1 MFYLQI
7 REIIRIAEN
16 YGIFYK
22 RMALYYFLLVKRYNS
37 IQFYASEPNRRKI
50 SSPIV

>member
-7 REIIRIAEN
+7 REIICI
-16 YGIFYK
+16 
-22 RMALYYFLLVKRYNS
+22 ALYYFLLVKRYNS
-37 IQFYASEPNRRKI
+37 IQFYASKPNRRKI